1 MTLFAYGPAVLRL
14 ALAAVFAAHGAQKL
28 FGGWAGGGLRETA
41 RGFAA
46 TGIDRP
52 LVAAFEAAK
61 LDPGGAAIFLA
72 GFVGVLEVAGG
83 LLLVPGLLTRWV
95 AAALAIE
102 VGVAAYRLHLP
113 NGFFL
118 NWTVAPGVGHGVE
131 MDLVVIGGLVCLLFT
146 GPGALSID
154 GWRAESREEAALGR
168 ARLRSKVDRP

>member
-41 RGFAA
+41 RAFAA

-52 LVAAFEAAK
+52 LVAAFEAAT
-61 LDPGGAAIFLA
+61 LDPDGAAILLA
-72 GFVGVLEVAGG
+72 GFLGVLEFAGG
-83 LLLVPGLLTRWV
+83 LLLVPGFLTRWV

-102 VGVAAYRLHLP
+102 VGV
-113 NGFFL
+113 
-118 NWTVAPGVGHGVE
+118 WTVAPGVGHGVE
-131 MDLVVIGGLVCLLFT
+131 MDLVLIGGLICLLFT

-154 GWRAESREEAALGR
+154 EWRAESREEAALGR